1 MDTSKASEKPGKR
14 IGKKYRPLKLSAEL
28 ADIVGKEVANR
39 KEIIGKLNVYVKA
52 NNLLD
57 PKNSQFFIPDKKMAE
72 IFGPNSVKLLNM
84 RYYISDHA
92 TVIINS
98 ESL

>member
-28 ADIVGKEVANR
+28 ADIVGKEVASR
-39 KEIIGKLNVYVKA
+39 KEIIGRLWAYVKA

-57 PKNSQFFIPDKKMAE
+57 PENSQFFIPDKKMAA
-72 IFGPNSVKLLNM
+72 IFGPKSVKHLNM

-92 TVIINS
+92 TVIDC
-98 ESL
+98 EYL